1 MTHCTALHVLIPHPR
16 QKSLHAILPLQWH
29 AGSLHF
35 LQKVKCFDN
44 VLCASSHLKNAEL
57 IRPAILAAMRAASIC
72 LVQCLRP
79 IGPSPYHV
87 AAVKIIWSVLQ
98 DERAASEAVS
108 FLSGAGLLFCM
119 LDIFLECH
127 DIIHAP
133 LWRYCIN
140 RAFSPY
146 KTTFFTEIFPG
157 VSYGPSPKECHET
170 AWLVTQWAVPPLAWA
185 GRTGRRARTDGS

>member
-1 MTHCTALHVLIPHPR
+1 MSGPGHRPVPSDGMACLVIHKIPPLAACNPAPMTHGTALHVLIPHPR

-35 LQKVKCFDN
+35 LQKVTCFDN
-44 VLCASSHLKNAEL
+44 VLCSSSHLQNAEL
-57 IRPAILAAMRAASIC
+57 IRPAILAAMGAASIC

-108 FLSGAGLLFCM
+108 FLSGAGLLFLRVGYLFGM
-119 LDIFLECH
+119 
-127 DIIHAP
+127 P
-133 LWRYCIN
+133 
-140 RAFSPY
+140 
-146 KTTFFTEIFPG
+146 
-157 VSYGPSPKECHET
+157 
-170 AWLVTQWAVPPLAWA
+170 
-185 GRTGRRARTDGS
+185 